1 MVETS
6 RGHRCQVMN
15 SFVPMDVAMN
25 VRLAFTGLMLTPV
38 VADFC
43 ILACVA
49 LGQMTRLYY

>member
-1 MVETS
+1 MLETS
-6 RGHRCQVMN
+6 RGRRCQAMN
-15 SFVPMDVAMN
+15 SLVPKDVAMN
-25 VRLAFTGLMLTPV
+25 MRLAFTGLMLTPV